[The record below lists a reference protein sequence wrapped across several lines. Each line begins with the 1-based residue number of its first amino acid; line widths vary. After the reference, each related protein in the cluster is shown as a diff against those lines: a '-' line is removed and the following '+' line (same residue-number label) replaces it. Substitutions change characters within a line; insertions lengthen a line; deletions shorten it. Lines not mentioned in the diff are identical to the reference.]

1 MVGYVH
7 FQVYLH
13 PDPSKATKRK
23 TKVVRKNCH
32 PSFMEMVS
40 IYEYTHNKIFLNKSL
55 FELILRQKLL
65 TFIFQLEYRMPIDV
79 VKCRTLQ
86 ATLWDCGTV
95 WENMFLGAV
104 TIPLETFFSDSDT
117 HHGVD
122 KQVIGVTSSMKVES
136 WYPLTNFHRMT
147 TLR

>member
-1 MVGYVH
+1 MNTGIPNISKCRYVCK
-7 FQVYLH
+7 YY
-13 PDPSKATKRK
+13 
-23 TKVVRKNCH
+23 C
-32 PSFMEMVS
+32 
-40 IYEYTHNKIFLNKSL
+40 
-55 FELILRQKLL
+55 
-65 TFIFQLEYRMPIDV
+65 IDV

-104 TIPLETFFSDSDT
+104 TIPLETCFSDSDT

>member
-1 MVGYVH
+1 MNTH
-7 FQVYLH
+7 T
-13 PDPSKATKRK
+13 TK
-23 TKVVRKNCH
+23 
-32 PSFMEMVS
+32 
-40 IYEYTHNKIFLNKSL
+40 YFLIKSL
-55 FELILRQKLL
+55 FELMFRQKLL
-65 TFIFQLEYRMPIDV
+65 IFIFQLEYRMPIDV